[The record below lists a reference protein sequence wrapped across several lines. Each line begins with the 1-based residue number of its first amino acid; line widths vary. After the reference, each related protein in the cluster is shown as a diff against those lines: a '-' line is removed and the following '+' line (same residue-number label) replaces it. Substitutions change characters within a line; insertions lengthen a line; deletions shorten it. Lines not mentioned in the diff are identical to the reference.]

1 MAGNISTVYLEA
13 KDNITPVLEDM
24 RKNLT
29 GVNNNFDKLSG
40 TLVTSMLKTHLVLK
54 GFDALR
60 DSYQSFKNLFKTGL
74 EVQVDTEK
82 TQLGIAATLATVYEL
97 RDALT
102 GETLTGANKFNAA
115 MEQSDA
121 IMRRLTISAITT
133 SASVKDVREAFSAA
147 VAFGAQIGMKPEQV
161 ERMST
166 MIANASKIFGL
177 QEGQASQELRT
188 ILTGKIDKTS
198 TIGTSL
204 GLGDGGP
211 LEKEFKAALAR
222 GGDILSDFMDKT
234 LEEYSRAA
242 TTMGQKLSG
251 MFDSAKETFNL
262 FAKDI
267 SYGLGEQL
275 LKIKSEVIDRL
286 FVVDKNKGLYQWS
299 EDLMPVVGL
308 LNYVGSLIGQ
318 GITNSIKNVV
328 DWLVRG
334 AKFLMEWPKL
344 VLLTE
349 NTLKGV
355 ISVVSSSI
363 GIIWSTFTGIFSFFD
378 QFFTTLGNGLNFIFD
393 GIVNI
398 GLAFM
403 GYNTIQEESVKKG
416 EKLKETPGTLVKLWA
431 GAVAGIT
438 TLFSYMESVIKNW
451 DSVLSIVF
459 IDTILMIYNA
469 VSSASKLTIALISD
483 IGQALGELVNYLDS
497 DLGNAI
503 VNFSKKLGT
512 LVTKDPKFI
521 ENLRNVKTTIAKEMD
536 VKDLEAT
543 LKQAQKTMDDA
554 FKAKTANPVK
564 DWADKLKKEQ
574 NNFKNL
580 MSTLQTKENKVKPEA
595 NTKAREEQYK
605 ANKKFHEDELKLW
618 DLYNSYGLIELK
630 TYFDKRNQLQNES
643 YQEELR
649 YLQNI
654 LSMYK
659 QKQAAAG
666 LGKSG
671 DSQKEAAAATE
682 KVIETEGK
690 IAELKRKN
698 FYDSQKS
705 FFEEEKAMNERK
717 WLMDDYLAQIEELRG
732 NTREAFKIKIGI
744 EFDKLENQY
753 RGQPDV
759 LGRIKELKEL
769 KTLQGEFNLLK
780 DSYSIISEKLGIDEV
795 AAQNKVKL
803 GLSTELGYYKELKDL
818 RMSSYT
824 ELEQKIK
831 SMEALG
837 SQDPKVINNIKSMRN
852 ELDALKLTLDP
863 LKQKFDELFVDTLTE
878 NLIGVID
885 GTKSLSDAFKSL
897 TKTIEQE
904 ITKLVAKNLAQQF
917 AGAIFPNSGQVGG
930 GWLSG
935 IGNFASNLFNL
946 MGRASGGA
954 WNGLSPLLVGE
965 AGPELLMPTGR
976 SGFIY
981 NTPKTN
987 DIMNNRSGVV
997 NNYNINVVSNTPE
1010 AWRGSEKQI
1019 ANTIQRVVSQGNK
1032 IS

>member
-13 KDNITPVLEDM
+13 KDNITPVLNDM

-29 GVNNNFDKLSG
+29 GVNDNFEKLGG
-40 TLVTSMLKTHLVLK
+40 TLVSSMIKTHLVLK
-54 GFDALR
+54 AFDGLR
-60 DSYQSFKNLFKTGL
+60 GSFQGIKNLFATGL

-82 TQLGIAATLATVYEL
+82 TQLGIAATLATVYDL
-97 RDALT
+97 KDAMT
-102 GETLTGANKFNAA
+102 GETLTGVDKFNAA
-115 MEQSDA
+115 MEHSEG

-147 VAFGAQIGMKPEQV
+147 VAFGAQMGMQPEQI

-166 MIANASKIFGL
+166 MIANASKVFGL
-177 QEGQASQELRT
+177 KEGQAAQELRT

-222 GGDILSDFMDKT
+222 GGDVLSEFMDKT
-234 LEEYSRAA
+234 LEEYGRAA
-242 TTMGQKLSG
+242 MTMGQRLSG
-251 MFDSAKETFNL
+251 MFDSAKETFQL

-267 SYGLGEQL
+267 SYGLGDEL
-275 LKIKSEVIDRL
+275 LKIKTEVIDKL
-286 FVVDKNKGLYQWS
+286 FIVDKSKGIYQWS
-299 EDLMPVVGL
+299 EDLMPLMGL
-308 LNYVGSLIGQ
+308 LNYVGKLIGE
-318 GITNSIKNVV
+318 GIVNSVKNVV
-328 DWLVRG
+328 DWLVKG
-334 AKFLMEWPKL
+334 AKFLMDWPKL

-349 NTLKGV
+349 NTIKGV
-355 ISVVSSSI
+355 LSAISSLI
-363 GIIWSTFTGIFSFFD
+363 GIVWNSFTGILSYFD
-378 QFFTTLGNGLNFIFD
+378 TIFTAIGNGLTVVFD
-393 GIVNI
+393 GIVNVV
-398 GLAFM
+398 LAFM
-403 GYNTIQEESVKKG
+403 GYNTTLDESYKKG
-416 EKLKETPGTLVKLWA
+416 EKLKETPGALVKLWA

-438 TLFSYMESVIKNW
+438 TLLSYMESVLKNW
-451 DSVLSIVF
+451 DSILSVAF
-459 IDTILMIYNA
+459 IDFSLFIYNTVTLGA
-469 VSSASKLTIALISD
+469 RLMMALIADIGIAL
-483 IGQALGELVNYLDS
+483 GGLVNYFDK
-497 DLGNAI
+497 DLGNSI
-503 VNFSKKLGT
+503 TEFGKKLGA
-512 LVTKDPKFI
+512 LAMEDPKFI
-521 ENLRNVKTTIAKEMD
+521 KDLRATKETIKKEMD
-536 VKDLEAT
+536 TKDLAAT
-543 LKQAQKTMDDA
+543 LEKAKKTMDDA
-554 FKAKTANPVK
+554 FKGTTKNPV
-564 DWADKLKKEQ
+564 ADEMKKLKDLLNKS
-574 NNFKNL
+574 KDL
-580 MSTLQTKENKVKPEA
+580 KSILQPKDNKGTTEA
-595 NTKAREEQYK
+595 NIKAREEQYK
-605 ANKKFHEDELKLW
+605 ANKKFNEDELRLW
-618 DLYNSYGLIELK
+618 DLYNSYGLIQLNTFFER
-630 TYFDKRNQLQNES
+630 RNELQNKS
-643 YQEELR
+643 YQEELK
-649 YLQNI
+649 YLESI
-654 LSMYK
+654 LAMYK

-671 DSQKEAAAATE
+671 EAQKEAAAATE

-698 FYDSQKS
+698 FYDTQKFS
-705 FFEEEKAMNERK
+705 LEEDKAMNERK

-732 NTREAFKIKIGI
+732 NTREAFNLRINL
-744 EFDKLENQY
+744 EFNKLENQY
-753 RGQPDV
+753 RAQDEV
-759 LGRIKELKEL
+759 KSRIKDLKEL
-769 KTLQGEFNLLK
+769 KLLQGQVNLLK
-780 DSYSIISEKLGIDEV
+780 EEYSLENEKLNNSET
-795 AAQNKVKL
+795 AAQNKLKA
-803 GLSTELGYYKELKDL
+803 GKITELGYYKELKDL

-824 ELEQKIK
+824 ELEQKIT

-837 SQDPKVINNIKSMRN
+837 SKDPKIVNGIKAMRN
-852 ELDALKLTLDP
+852 ELDALSLTLDP

-904 ITKLVAKNLAQQF
+904 ITKMVAKNLAQQF

-935 IGNFASNLFNL
+935 IGNFASNLFGL
-946 MGRASGGA
+946 MGRASGGS

-976 SGFIY
+976 SGFVY

-987 DIMNNRSGVV
+987 ELMNRGGGNV